1 MSASSI
7 EKKTERPTERQIELM
22 SHALGADSFYKHKGF
37 YRNRFAASKGSED
50 FDHWVTLEETG
61 YAERN
66 EQAAAL
72 NSSMVF
78 FHCTEKAD
86 KLIRD
91 VLREKKHESLLTN
104 SGQ

>member
-1 MSASSI
+1 MPN
-7 EKKTERPTERQIELM
+7 EKQIELM
-22 SHALGADSFYKHKGF
+22 CHALGAESFYQHKGF
-37 YRNRFAASKGSED
+37 YRNRFAATKGSDD
-50 FDHWVTLEETG
+50 FQEWVKLEEMG

-91 VLREKKHESLLTN
+91 ILRRKKHEKALTVN
-104 SGQ
+104 NQ

>member
-1 MSASSI
+1 MMEPSQ
-7 EKKTERPTERQIELM
+7 KQIELM

-50 FDHWVTLEETG
+50 FDEWAKLEEMG

-66 EQAAAL
+66 ERAAAL

-91 VLREKKHESLLTN
+91 ILRAKKHERLLTN